1 MMISNFQT
9 TAPYPRTNREVLLIP
24 RFTFLGSNMD
34 RVGDGE
40 IMGWG
45 TLNQNEGYTRKLRSS
60 LAVTS
65 AVLFSSHCTNYV
77 MGA

>member
-9 TAPYPRTNREVLLIP
+9 TAPNLRTNRDVLLIP

-40 IMGWG
+40 IMSWG
-45 TLNQNEGYTRKLRSS
+45 TLNQNEGYIRKLHSS
-60 LAVTS
+60 LAVPS